1 MSARKVPSPGTTPP
15 MPNDSAPFRE
25 AADGQG
31 VSGGIQLCADG
42 QREGKPYL
50 TARKASAL
58 LGVPLERVI
67 EDIDLGMTGNL
78 AALIG
83 AAVGGVYMVP
93 SWELEGDRLAMHRAR
108 LAASEATVTV

>member
-1 MSARKVPSPGTTPP
+1 MERTL
-15 MPNDSAPFRE
+15 E
-25 AADGQG
+25 
-31 VSGGIQLCADG
+31 
-42 QREGKPYL
+42 KPYL

-58 LGVPLERVI
+58 LGVPLERVV

-93 SWELEGDRLAMHRAR
+93 AWELEGDRLAMHRAR
-108 LAASEATVTV
+108 LTRTGEASVVVVSP